1 MRLNWFGAALL
12 SGMVFGAPVAA
23 QKTAPDAAFGARES
37 VQGASLSPDG
47 KSIAFIAPYKDR
59 GTALYTISV
68 EGGAPTLALAASGE
82 PERLSRCG
90 WVSNVRLLCTIFAV
104 QQGIGEP
111 VAASR
116 LIAVNADGSAQ
127 KLVSRRTAANSWYV
141 SRYGGGVVDWL
152 PGQDGSVLLEQ
163 QYVPESK
170 IGSLIA
176 KMGEGLGVDRVDT
189 GTLGS
194 KRVIPPKADA
204 ESFISD
210 GTGNVRIMAM
220 ADKMGEGYTTGITK
234 FFYRA
239 AEKGD
244 WQPLG
249 DYDANSD
256 TGFYPVAVDPA
267 ENAAY
272 GFAKK
277 DGRDALYKFS
287 LDGTKRE
294 ALVFA
299 HDEVDVDGLI
309 RLGRRQRIIGLSYAT
324 DRRMV
329 HYFDPA
335 LAKLR
340 IALGKALPNAPLI
353 HFEGASEDEQLLLLW
368 AGSDIDPGC
377 YYLFDR
383 TTKQLR
389 KLILSRPEL
398 ADYTLAPVTSVTV
411 KAGDGTEIP
420 AYLTLPP
427 GSTGKGIPAIVMP
440 HGGPNARDEWGFD
453 WLAQYFANRGYAV
466 LQPNFRGSAGYGD
479 VWFQKNGFQSWRTAV
494 GDIADSGKW
503 LVATGIADPSKLAI
517 FGWSYGGYAALQSGV
532 VAPDLFKAVIA
543 VAPVTDLNE
552 LKEQYRDYSNAA
564 EVNRFIGSGPHIR
577 EGSPAQ
583 NIASMTA
590 PILLFHGELDRNVHA
605 YASKLMAD
613 RLRDAGKPHE
623 LTLYPGLDHYL
634 EDSSVRADMLK
645 KSDAFLR
652 KAMGMQ

>member
-1 MRLNWFGAALL
+1 MRCKQLGTALLLGAAFALPA
-12 SGMVFGAPVAA
+12 VA
-23 QKTAPDAAFGARES
+23 QKTAPEIAFGARES

-59 GTALYTISV
+59 GTALYTIAI
-68 EGGAPTLALAASGE
+68 EGGTPTLALAASGE

-111 VAASR
+111 VAMSR
-116 LIAVNADGSAQ
+116 LVAANADGSAV

-176 KMGEGLGVDRVDT
+176 KTGEGLGVDRVDT
-189 GTLGS
+189 ATLGS
-194 KRVIPPKADA
+194 KRVIPPRADA

-210 GTGNVRIMAM
+210 GTGNVRIMAVT
-220 ADKMGEGYTTGITK
+220 DKMGEGYTTGITK
-234 FFYRA
+234 FFYRTP
-239 AEKGD
+239 EKSD

-256 TGFYPVAVDPA
+256 TGFYPVAVDPT

-272 GFAKK
+272 GFANK
-277 DGRDALYKFS
+277 DGRDVLYKRA
-287 LDGTKRE
+287 LDGSKSET
-294 ALVFA
+294 LVFA
-299 HDEVDVDGLI
+299 HGEVDVDGLI
-309 RLGRRQRIIGLSYAT
+309 RLGRRQRIIGLSYVT
-324 DRRMV
+324 DRRTAR
-329 HYFDPA
+329 YFDPA

-340 IALGKALPNAPLI
+340 ISLEKALPNTPAI
-353 HFEGASEDEQLLLLW
+353 HFEGASDDEQLLLLW
-368 AGSDIDPGC
+368 AGSDVDPGC
-377 YYLFDR
+377 YYLFNR

-398 ADYTLAPVTSVTV
+398 ADYTLAPVQSVMV

-427 GSTGKGIPAIVMP
+427 GSTGKGLPAIVMP
-440 HGGPNARDEWGFD
+440 HGGPSARDEWGFD

-479 VWFQKNGFQSWRTAV
+479 AWFVNNGFQSWRTAV

-503 LVATGIADPSKLAI
+503 LVSAGIADPSKLAI

-532 VAPDLFKAVIA
+532 VAPNLFKAVIA
-543 VAPVTDLNE
+543 VAPVTDLDE
-552 LKEQYRDYSNAA
+552 LKEQYRGYANVA
-564 EVNRFIGSGPHIR
+564 EVSRFIGSGPHVR

-583 NIASMTA
+583 NIGSMTA
-590 PILLFHGELDRNVHA
+590 PILLFHGELDRNVHV

-634 EDSSVRADMLK
+634 EDSTVRADMLK

-652 KAMGMQ
+652 KSMGL